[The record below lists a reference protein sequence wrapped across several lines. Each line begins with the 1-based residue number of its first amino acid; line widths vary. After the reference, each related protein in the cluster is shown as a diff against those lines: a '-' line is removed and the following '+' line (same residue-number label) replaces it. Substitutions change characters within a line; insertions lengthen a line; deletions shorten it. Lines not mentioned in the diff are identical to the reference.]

1 MYPLTA
7 SQDSTADGAI
17 STAQKKLNNA
27 LPSMAIDANV
37 TGIAAESRSRRT
49 STLKADAI
57 ENGKLLVAGGIAGA
71 ISKSCT
77 APLARLT
84 ILYQVSGFTPA
95 GATSSP
101 LFNAPRQPSLRQ
113 AMASIVQAEGIKA
126 LWKGNGATV
135 IHRLPYSAINFWAF
149 ERLTESWNEALP
161 PHRRSHTM
169 DVTRRLV
176 AGGVA
181 GMTACA
187 VAYPLDLLRTRLAA
201 QVSGSY
207 YSGIGSSLCTIVRDE
222 GFIGLYRGL
231 GATLLQVA
239 PSLAI
244 NYCAYETLRS
254 HWLTYRPERQS
265 PTVTMSLLCG
275 SCAGLIS
282 STVTFPLDLTRRR
295 MQLQGQHGKL
305 AKYTSYPDVF
315 RQIYARRGMAGF
327 YSGIV
332 PEYAKVIPGVAVAFC
347 SYEIMKK
354 MLGVQTNITNR

>member
-1 MYPLTA
+1 MTDRGPVNDAKPVMA
-7 SQDSTADGAI
+7 S
-17 STAQKKLNNA
+17 
-27 LPSMAIDANV
+27 DASV
-37 TGIAAESRSRRT
+37 AGIAAKQGRALKT
-49 STLKADAI
+49 QPVHISTLQTDAL
-57 ENGKLLVAGGIAGA
+57 ENGKLLAAGGIAGA
-71 ISKSCT
+71 VSKSFT

-84 ILYQVSGFTPA
+84 ILYQVSGFTTAETPA
-95 GATSSP
+95 SVS
-101 LFNAPRQPSLRQ
+101 LHVPRQPSLRQ
-113 AMASIVQAEGIKA
+113 AISGIVQAEGVRA

-149 ERLTESWNEALP
+149 ERLTESWNAALP

-176 AGGVA
+176 AGGAA

-201 QVSGSY
+201 QVSGAY
-207 YSGIGSSLCTIVRDE
+207 YSGITSSLCTIVRDE
-222 GFIGLYRGL
+222 GFVGLYRGL

-254 HWLTYRPERQS
+254 HWLTYLPDRQS
-265 PTVTMSLLCG
+265 PTVAMSLLCG

-282 STVTFPLDLTRRR
+282 SSVTFPLDLARRR
-295 MQLQGQHGKL
+295 MQLQGQHGKM

-315 RQIYARRGMAGF
+315 KQIYARRGMAGL
-327 YSGIV
+327 YSGII

-347 SYEIMKK
+347 SYEVMKK